1 MYCTQQ
7 DLIDRG
13 WKEELLQLTD
23 PDYTGIIDA
32 AIVAKALERASA
44 EIDGYLAG
52 RYSLPLT
59 IDVPILREKSCD
71 LAWYYLNVDKARS
84 NVEGGIR
91 KSYEDCIRYLELIA
105 RGSVKLPMPVSDMVT
120 QTVSNEAMIQS
131 SGNVFSRG

>member
-13 WKEELLQLTD
+13 YEQDLLQLTD
-23 PDYTGIIDA
+23 PDNTGIIDA
-32 AIVAKALERASA
+32 VIVAKALEKASA

-52 RYSLPLT
+52 RYTLPLAVE
-59 IDVPILREKSCD
+59 VPILREKACD
-71 LAWYYLNVDKARS
+71 LAWYYLNVDRALM

-105 RGSVKLPMPVSDMVT
+105 RGNVKLPMPAAETVT
-120 QTVSNEAMIQS
+120 QAVSNEAVMQS